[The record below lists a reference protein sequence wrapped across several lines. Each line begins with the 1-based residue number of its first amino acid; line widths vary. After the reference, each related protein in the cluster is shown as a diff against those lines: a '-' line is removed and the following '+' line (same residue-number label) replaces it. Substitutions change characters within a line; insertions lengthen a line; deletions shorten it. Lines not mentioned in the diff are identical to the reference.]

1 MEDVSKTDPE
11 KPEPRSTDEAKDAK
25 DADAPETEAADTA
38 SASHGDAPRRS
49 RRSDDGTVI
58 YPNVEALS
66 RPLDMPPNVRR
77 GTLFALIAAAVI
89 GIIFLIWYFDG
100 IVNEPKR
107 QQEAITET
115 LAQDV
120 SYDLPNLYSL
130 MPLDDASIYA
140 SLEETGAT
148 LYEMPVKEGRSLYEV
163 IKLPAGMSVV
173 DAGAMYLSGI
183 DTLSAAEAAR
193 LLLGSWDLEVDREN
207 GVNMA
212 LHYADFK
219 SGSVDA
225 VVQDALSTEGLT
237 DAAIED
243 SGEDNAGN
251 TYVMG
256 TIDGDAGTYSW
267 RVSALPLS
275 KIYNVQ
281 GLPDDA
287 VYVGIRMT
295 S

>member
-11 KPEPRSTDEAKDAK
+11 KPESRSADEAKDAK
-25 DADAPETEAADTA
+25 AADLPKTEVADTA
-38 SASHGDAPRRS
+38 SASHDDAPRRS
-49 RRSDDGTVI
+49 RRSDEGTVI
-58 YPNVEALS
+58 YPNVEVLS

-77 GTLFALIAAAVI
+77 GAVFALIAAAII
-89 GIIFLIWYFDG
+89 GVIFLIWYFDG

-115 LAQDV
+115 LARDV

-140 SLEETGAT
+140 SLEETGTT
-148 LYEMPVKEGRSLYEV
+148 LYEMPTQEGRSLYEV

-183 DTLSAAEAAR
+183 DNLSAAEAAR

-219 SGSVDA
+219 ADSVDA
-225 VVQDALSTEGLT
+225 AVQEALSTEGLT

-275 KIYNVQ
+275 KIYSVQ